1 MSKDVPGIKM
11 DSLLAWFRANVAQVD
26 DLEARLIGHGRSNLT
41 YKLEAPDGRAWVLRR
56 PPLSHVQPT
65 AHDMA
70 REFRVLSA
78 LKDTDVPVPRPLAF
92 CGDPEVIGAQF
103 YVMQF
108 VDGFV
113 PSNPQEVARRYDE
126 SQRRRMAEELVDNLV
141 RLHAIR
147 PDEVGL
153 SDFGR
158 PQGYLA
164 RQVRRFSEQWQ
175 RIKYREVPE
184 LDELCR
190 RLNSFT
196 LPESDHS
203 IVHGDY
209 RLDNAILDQEG
220 HIIAILDW
228 EMATLG
234 DPLADVGMLRMYWA
248 RGEDEALRVA
258 AGGLTALP
266 GFPSWEE
273 VAQRYAERSGRDL
286 VNLDYYIVLAHFK
299 LAVILENMY
308 ARYLAGGTVGEGFE
322 LVGEQAINLARR
334 GLEIANRSNMPQLRG
349 A

>member
-1 MSKDVPGIKM
+1 MITREIPGIRM
-11 DSLLAWFRANVAQVD
+11 EGLLAWFRANVAEVEDLQV
-26 DLEARLIGHGRSNLT
+26 RVITGQGFSNLT

-92 CGDPEVIGAQF
+92 CGENEVIGAQF
-103 YVMQF
+103 YIMEF

-126 SQRRRMAEELVDNLV
+126 GQRRLMAEELVDNLV

-147 PDEVGL
+147 PEEVGL
-153 SDFGR
+153 GDLGR

-196 LPESDHS
+196 MPESDHS

-209 RLDNAILDQEG
+209 KLGNTILDAYG
-220 HIIAILDW
+220 HIVAIVDW
-228 EMATLG
+228 EMSTLG
-234 DPLADVGMLRMYWA
+234 DPLMDLGFLYLNWVGDQE
-248 RGEDEALRVA
+248 GA
-258 AGGLTALP
+258 AGRLSALP
-266 GFPSWEE
+266 GYPTWDEI
-273 VAQRYAERSGRDL
+273 AHHYAERSGRDL
-286 VNLDYYIVLAHFK
+286 RNFDYYVVLNHFK

-322 LVGEQAINLARR
+322 SIGERALATARR
-334 GLEIANRSNMPQLRG
+334 GLALADRSDLPALRG
-349 A
+349 R

>member
-1 MSKDVPGIKM
+1 MGKDVPGIKM
-11 DSLLAWFRANVAQVD
+11 DSLVAWFRANVAEVE
-26 DLEARLIGHGRSNLT
+26 DLDARLIGHGRSNLT

-92 CGDPEVIGAQF
+92 CGDNEVIGAQF
-103 YVMQF
+103 YIMEF

-126 SQRRRMAEELVDNLV
+126 GQRRLMAEELVDNLV

-147 PDEVGL
+147 PEEVGL
-153 SDFGR
+153 GDFGR

-196 LPESDHS
+196 MPESDHS

-209 RLDNAILDQEG
+209 KLGNTILDADG
-220 HIIAILDW
+220 HIVAIVDW
-228 EMATLG
+228 EMSTLG
-234 DPLADVGMLRMYWA
+234 DPLMDLGFLYLNWVG
-248 RGEDEALRVA
+248 DEEGA
-258 AGGLTALP
+258 ASRLSALP
-266 GFPSWEE
+266 GYPTWDEI
-273 VAQRYAERSGRDL
+273 ARRYAARSGRDL
-286 VNLDYYIVLAHFK
+286 LNFDYYVVLNHFK

-322 LVGEQAINLARR
+322 SIGERALEAARR
-334 GLEIANRSNMPQLRG
+334 GLALADRSDLPALRG
-349 A
+349 R